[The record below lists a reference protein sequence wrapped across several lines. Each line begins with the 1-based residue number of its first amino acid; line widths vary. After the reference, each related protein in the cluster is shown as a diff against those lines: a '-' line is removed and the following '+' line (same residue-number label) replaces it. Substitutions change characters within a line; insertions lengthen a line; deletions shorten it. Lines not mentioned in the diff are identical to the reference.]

1 MVRANFISSSFLHAL
16 SEMTEIILFTKPD
29 CQKCDYIKARLPDGL
44 DMRIVNTS
52 EAEGLAEAAYYEL
65 LDRNLP
71 ILVVDDEVFEG
82 AIIILN
88 KLKGLAEGQ

>member
-1 MVRANFISSSFLHAL
+1 MHAL
-16 SEMTEIILFTKPD
+16 SEMTEIILFTKPE

-44 DMRIVNTS
+44 DIRIVNTS

-65 LDRNLP
+65 LNRNLP

>member
-1 MVRANFISSSFLHAL
+1 
-16 SEMTEIILFTKPD
+16 MTEIILFTKPD
-29 CQKCDYIKARLPDGL
+29 CQKCDYVKARLPDGL
-44 DMRIVNTS
+44 NLRTVNTS

-65 LDRNLP
+65 LNRNLP

-88 KLKGLAEGQ
+88 KLKSLAECQ

>member
-1 MVRANFISSSFLHAL
+1 
-16 SEMTEIILFTKPD
+16 MTETILFTKPD

-44 DMRIVNTS
+44 DMRVVNTS

-65 LDRNLP
+65 LNRNLP

-88 KLKGLAEGQ
+88 KLKRLAEGQ

>member
-1 MVRANFISSSFLHAL
+1 
-16 SEMTEIILFTKPD
+16 MTEIILFTKPE

-44 DMRIVNTS
+44 DIRIVNTS

-65 LDRNLP
+65 LNRNLP